1 MHVVEHE
8 LNICLAG
15 FQVNAL
21 SYDYTAS
28 IEVISFPA
36 INYNR
41 IICKLLNLVMF
52 LQRKLH

>member
-36 INYNR
+36 MNYNR
-41 IICKLLNLVMF
+41 IICKLLVMF
-52 LQRKLH
+52 LQRKL